1 MAIPYTNPFGQNAEL
16 NYPVS
21 IQGCTDLVIVAS
33 AQNTSC
39 AVTIPGVTN
48 ASIDIA
54 SIAWSYTT
62 AGNGRITIE
71 DNSGVVIFDQ
81 DLAGTKGTEVLTPPF
96 SIPKGDQCIVRL
108 YAVTGATGK
117 MVPRAWY
124 RL

>member
-1 MAIPYTNPFGQNAEL
+1 MVIPITNPFGQSAEL

-21 IQGCTDLVIVAS
+21 IQGCTDLVIIGS
-33 AQNTSC
+33 AQNTTC
-39 AVTIPGVTN
+39 AVTIAASTN

-54 SIAWSYTT
+54 SVVWSYTT

-71 DNSGVVIFDQ
+71 DNSGNVIFDQ
-81 DLAGTKGTEVLTPPF
+81 DLTGTKGQENFNPPF
-96 SIPKGDQCIVRL
+96 SIPRGDQCIVRL